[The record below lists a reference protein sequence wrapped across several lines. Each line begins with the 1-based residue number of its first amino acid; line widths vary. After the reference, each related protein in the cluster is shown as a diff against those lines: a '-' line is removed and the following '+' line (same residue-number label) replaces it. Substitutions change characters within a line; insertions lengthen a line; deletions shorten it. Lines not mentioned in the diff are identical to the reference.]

1 MSEFSIIITAG
12 GIGKRMGTTLPKQFL
27 EIGGKPILIR
37 TLEVFHAFDASAQLI
52 ITLPNEWI
60 EYWKELLNTHNCSIP
75 HEIVDGGKERYDSI
89 KNALKSCS
97 GTYVAVHDGVRPFV
111 SFATLGTCFEN
122 VKSKYQVVPVVT
134 INDSIRKVKG
144 NESHAVDRKQF
155 FRVQTPQCFLKTV
168 LETAYKQA
176 FHPEITDDA
185 SLVEQAGYPIY
196 LVNGNEENI
205 KITSQIDLILAEEI
219 AKI

>member
-1 MSEFSIIITAG
+1 
-12 GIGKRMGTTLPKQFL
+12 MGTTLPKQFL

-37 TLEVFHAFDASAQLI
+37 TLEVFHAYDSSAQLI
-52 ITLPNEWI
+52 ITLPNEWK
-60 EYWKELLNTHNCSIP
+60 EYWKELLLTFNCTIP
-75 HEIVDGGKERYDSI
+75 HKIVDGGVERYDSI

-111 SFATLGTCFEN
+111 SQATLTNCFEG
-122 VKSKYQVVPVVT
+122 VKTKHQIVPVIS
-134 INDSIRKVKG
+134 INDSIRQVKG
-144 NESHAVDRKQF
+144 GQSEAVDRKQF
-155 FRVQTPQCFLKTV
+155 FRVQTPQCFLKTSI
-168 LETAYKQA
+168 EIAYQQA

-185 SLVEQAGYPIY
+185 SLVEQAGYPIH

-205 KITSQIDLILAEEI
+205 KITSKIDLILAEEI